1 MHGEGV
7 LMDDIKFKEE
17 KIYKFIP
24 EIGDLVEMTIPAQKL
39 NASKLYWLNDKEKEI
54 TNIISK
60 RLEEKRYELKKSHD
74 DETLRCGF
82 LGYDTKRFD
91 FKKWEELFLEKGVLE
106 KISRE
111 SGKKQKEI
119 LSFVL
124 KQLDPVDPYRSMMRN
139 LLEIKT
145 TPDKRENDLHK
156 VFHKI
161 LKAKGIKASAKDIW
175 KELENNKRTYDVDGV
190 IQEIADDGIYWISKA
205 GVEQRLSTASFNKT
219 ISKLRGKSI

>member
-1 MHGEGV
+1 
-7 LMDDIKFKEE
+7 MDDIKFKEE

-60 RLEEKRYELKKSHD
+60 CLEEKRYELKKSHD

-145 TPDKRENDLHK
+145 TPDKRESELHIFLMH
-156 VFHKI
+156 VM
-161 LKAKGIKASAKDIW
+161 KAMEGKKPFAKAVW
-175 KELENNKRTYDVDGV
+175 MEVERNYKEYDGNNI
-190 IQEIADDGIYWISKA
+190 IQEVTDDAIYWVSSH
-205 GVEQRLSTASFNKT
+205 GNEDSLSRSVFDKT
-219 ISKLRGKSI
+219 ISTLKTKMRK